1 MKLVFGDD
9 KKMYSYI
16 LPNSTEDFY
25 MINFTFYTGDLSFNE
40 VLTLKYRE
48 EKWHIIA
55 DDKLKIKVNN
65 ADTSEVILK
74 EFLNFELKFA
84 DMSNYFQVYI
94 LPDFYEYLRYSIYD
108 ADKIDI
114 GSDSNCEIFVENFYN
129 ISLSIKNIGMGHL
142 IKRID
147 SNKFSSYVN
156 GLSYDEKKLNPGDII
171 FVNGIKIIYMK
182 SFIMIN
188 LFNYNAKISNLPKV
202 IESNNGIEN
211 PITPVTDIEKNVKL
225 YNDDEVFSHS
235 PRLKTELELEIVE
248 FEEPPVKND
257 EKPMPA
263 IFTTGASLVMVLMSG
278 TSFINN
284 IKTFITAEGERDY
297 FSFLVDAIVFGLMVI
312 SSFFI
317 PLLMNK
323 WEQHMKKKNEKKRQ
337 KKYKAYI
344 EEKNEL
350 VNQIIKKQEN
360 ILKNNNISLE
370 NICENI
376 ANKNTD
382 VWSREIFDTDFL
394 QVMVGYGNLPA
405 KIEIEAPKKTFSLED
420 DNLKDLVIEAANKK
434 PMLSNVPITFSIL
447 EKKVL
452 PIVNNSNNAYDYIR
466 SLMLQIIYNHSGRDL
481 KIVTITNEYNES
493 RWEFLKTLSHNWDKK
508 YEKRYFAT
516 NEDEMQQVAMF
527 LEQEFESRI
536 NNRNE
541 NSKTEDKYLNYN
553 EYYLIVTDDYKMV
566 RELPIISKI
575 LDSEINYGFSILIF
589 EDSIKNLPSRFSS
602 LVEITDESG
611 KIILRDTANNDQILF
626 KPTYIKNLDL
636 EKYARVIANIPV
648 TIKNENTSIPTS
660 LSFLDMF
667 HAGRVD
673 QLNILSR
680 WQKNNPTI
688 SLKTIIGFKGNDK
701 PVELDLHEK
710 FHGPHGL
717 IAGSTGSGKSEFIIT
732 FILSLAVNYHPYE
745 VQFVLIDYKG
755 GGLAGAFENRETG
768 IRIPHLVG
776 TITNLDKSEMG
787 RTLVS
792 IKSELQR
799 RQRVFNETREA
810 LDESTIDIYKYQRL
824 YREGKVK
831 EPMSHLFIISDEFA
845 ELKAQQPEFMDELVS
860 AARIG
865 RSLGV
870 HLILA
875 TQKPTGVVDDQI
887 WSNTRFRI
895 CLKVQTIEDSNEL
908 LKRNDAAY
916 IKEAGRFYM
925 QIGND
930 EIFELGQSGWSGAK
944 YVPSDNVQRKVNDN
958 IIFINNNGEILK
970 TVNEEVKKEA
980 TDDLGDQLTNI
991 VKYLYNLAK
1000 KENLKFSK
1008 LWLDN
1013 VPEVIYYDNLVKK
1026 YNKKSK
1032 PYIIEPLIGEYD
1044 DPSNQNQGCVMLPI
1058 TDVGNIYICG
1068 ITGSGKTTL
1077 LSEIIYSTIINHNS
1091 DEVNIYIVD
1100 LGTEKLKKFA
1110 KAPQVG
1116 DVLTSAEPEKIKFLF
1131 YMLKDER
1138 DRRFTYYSQ
1147 NGGSFDSDVKN
1158 GKSPFPNIL
1167 VIINDFDVFK
1177 EAFDDLYENDFS
1189 SLSRNCAKVG
1199 IYLIITSTL
1208 ANSLGYMIEGNFPK
1222 RVMLNMGDATEY
1234 ANYFNNAPIPKK
1246 NPGRGV
1252 IEIMEQGYEF
1262 QVPLIF
1268 EETTYDAK
1276 ISYIL
1281 NQLSKYLTKHAKKVP
1296 VVPEEVTI
1304 DMLRGKI
1311 KKLNDVPIG
1320 VNIKTA
1326 QISTFDFAETLSVCT
1341 SENHSAA
1348 KKFFPKLFEILSEI
1362 AETKI
1367 IVINSLKELK
1377 IEETSNIKYYD
1388 NSYDKVI
1395 NVINKKIS
1403 KYFENESTE
1412 NIIVVFLGY
1421 NLLQRK
1427 LEKLKE
1433 DDDEIVTIED
1443 LIYNA
1448 KSINNFKF
1456 ILYDKEEALS
1466 RLGDGKIDSLFKRSR
1481 GLWIGKGFDG
1491 QQTFDVI
1498 NQYTDAVITNS
1509 NVVMVEHGQANY
1521 IKYN

>member
-9 KKMYSYI
+9 KKMYSYT
-16 LPNSTEDFY
+16 LPKSTEDFY
-25 MINFTFYTGDLSFNE
+25 MINFTFYTGDLAFNE
-40 VLTLKYRE
+40 VLTLKYRDPG
-48 EKWHIIA
+48 WHIVA
-55 DDKLKIKVNN
+55 DDKLKIKANG
-65 ADTSEVILK
+65 ADIGEVVLK
-74 EFLNFELKFA
+74 EFFTFELKFA
-84 DMSNYFQVYI
+84 DMSDYFQVYI

-108 ADKIDI
+108 AEKIDI
-114 GSDSNCEIFVENFYN
+114 GSDNNCEIFIEKFYN
-129 ISLSIKNIGMGHL
+129 VSLTIKNIGMGHS

-147 SNKFSSYVN
+147 SNKSSSFVN
-156 GLSYDEKKLNPGDII
+156 GLTYDEQKLYPGDII
-171 FVNGIKIIYMK
+171 FVNGVKIIYMK

-188 LFNYNAKISNLPKV
+188 LFNYNAKISNLPK
-202 IESNNGIEN
+202 IIDSSNGIEN

-225 YNDDEVFSHS
+225 YNDDQVFSHS
-235 PRLKTELELEIVE
+235 PRLKTEVELEVVE
-248 FEEPPVKND
+248 FEEPPVKNF

-278 TSFINN
+278 TSFITTLKN
-284 IKTFITAEGERDY
+284 FVTAEGNRDY
-297 FSFLVDAIVFGLMVI
+297 FSFLIDSIVFGLMII
-312 SSFFI
+312 SSFFL
-317 PLLMNK
+317 PVLMNK
-323 WEQHMKKKNEKKRQ
+323 WEKHNKKRNEKKRQ
-337 KKYKAYI
+337 KKYKEYI
-344 EEKNEL
+344 EQKINL
-350 VNQIIKKQEN
+350 VNQIVEKQEN
-360 ILKNNNISLE
+360 ILKNNNIPLE
-370 NICENI
+370 QICENI
-376 ANKNTD
+376 ANKNSD
-382 VWSREIFDTDFL
+382 IWSREIFDNDFL

-405 KIEIEAPKKTFSLED
+405 KIEIHAPKKTFELEE
-420 DNLKDLVIEAANKK
+420 DNLKDMVIEAASKN
-434 PMLSNVPITFSIL
+434 PTLNNVPITFSIL
-447 EKKVL
+447 EKRVL

-466 SLMLQIIYNHSGRDL
+466 SLMLQIIYNQSGRDL
-481 KIVTITNEYNES
+481 KIVAITNEYNES

-508 YEKRYFAT
+508 FEKRYFAT
-516 NEDEMQQVAMF
+516 NEDEMQQLAMF
-527 LEQEFESRI
+527 LEQEYESRI
-536 NNRNE
+536 SNRNE
-541 NSKTEDKYLNYN
+541 SDKSGAKYLNFN
-553 EYYLIVTDDYKMV
+553 EYFLIVTDDYKMI
-566 RELPIISKI
+566 RELPIINKI
-575 LDSEINYGFSILIF
+575 LDSEVNYGFSILIF
-589 EDSIKNLPSRFSS
+589 ENSIKNLPSRFSS
-602 LVEITDESG
+602 LVEITDEDG

-626 KPTYIKNLDL
+626 KPSYIKNLEL
-636 EKYARVIANIPV
+636 EKYAKVIANIPV
-648 TIKNENTSIPTS
+648 TIKTENSSIPTS

-673 QLNILSR
+673 QLNVLSR
-680 WQKNNPTI
+680 WQNNNPTI
-688 SLKTIIGFKGNDK
+688 SLKTVIGFKGNDK

-875 TQKPTGVVDDQI
+875 TQKPAGVVDDQI

-895 CLKVQTIEDSNEL
+895 CLKVQTTEDSNEL

-916 IKEAGRFYM
+916 IKESGRFYM

-944 YVPSDNVQRKVNDN
+944 YVPSDNIQRKVNDN
-958 IIFINNNGEILK
+958 IIYINNNGEILK

-1000 KENLKFSK
+1000 KENLKFSR

-1013 VPEVIYYDNLVKK
+1013 IPETIYYDNLVNK
-1026 YNKKSK
+1026 YQKKSK
-1032 PYIIEPLIGEYD
+1032 PYIIEPIIGEYD
-1044 DPSNQNQGCVMLPI
+1044 DPSNQRQGCVTLPI
-1058 TDVGNIYICG
+1058 TTLGNIYICG
-1068 ITGSGKTTL
+1068 ISGSGKSTL

-1100 LGTEKLKKFA
+1100 LGAEKLKKFI

-1116 DVLTSAEPEKIKFLF
+1116 DVLTSSDPEKIKFLF

-1138 DRRFTYYSQ
+1138 DKRFAYYSQ
-1147 NGGSFDSDVKN
+1147 NGGSFESDVKN

-1167 VIINDFDVFK
+1167 VMINDFDVFK
-1177 EAFDDLYENDFS
+1177 DAFDELYENDFA
-1189 SLSRNCAKVG
+1189 SLSRNCSKVG
-1199 IYLIITSTL
+1199 IFLIITSTL
-1208 ANSLGYMIEGNFPK
+1208 SSSLGYMIEGNFPN
-1222 RVMLNMGDATEY
+1222 RIMLNMADSTEY
-1234 ANYFNNAPIPKK
+1234 ANYFDKAPVPKK

-1252 IEIMEQGYEF
+1252 IELEQAYEF

-1268 EETTYDAK
+1268 EETTYESK
-1276 ISYIL
+1276 IGYIL
-1281 NQLSKYLTKHAKKVP
+1281 NQLSKYLSKHAKKVP
-1296 VVPEEVTI
+1296 VVPEEVTL
-1304 DMLRGKI
+1304 DMLKGKI
-1311 KKLNDVPIG
+1311 EKINNVPLG

-1326 QISTFDFAETLSVCT
+1326 QIATFNFEETLNICT
-1341 SENHSAA
+1341 SENHSTA
-1348 KKFFPKLFEILSEI
+1348 KKFFPKLLEIITKISN
-1362 AETKI
+1362 TKI
-1367 IVINSLKELK
+1367 IVINSLKEL
-1377 IEETSNIKYYD
+1377 SFNIPDSVKYYD
-1388 NSYDKVI
+1388 NGYDKVI
-1395 NVINKKIS
+1395 SVINKKIE
-1403 KYFENESTE
+1403 KYLEEKSEE
-1412 NIIVVFLGY
+1412 NIVVIFSGY
-1421 NLLQRK
+1421 GLLQKK
-1427 LEKLKE
+1427 LEKMKNE
-1433 DDDEIVTIED
+1433 DGNIVTIED

-1448 KSINNFKF
+1448 KSVDNFKF
-1456 ILYDKEEALS
+1456 ILYDKEDALS
-1466 RLGDGKIDSLFKRSR
+1466 KLGDGKIDSLFKRSR
-1481 GLWIGKGFDG
+1481 GIWLGKGFDS
-1491 QQTFDVI
+1491 QQTFDVV
-1498 NQYTDAVITNS
+1498 NQYADIVITNS
-1509 NVVMVEHGQANY
+1509 NIVIVNHGQANY
-1521 IKYN
+1521 IKFS